1 MSGQGRA
8 GMGWFGL
15 GLEKRKGKWRDRRPE
30 QILREICIG
39 VDAKLHAIGHRGR
52 GDWSGSSGGSASALM
67 PTYKEW
73 VIKGEA
79 SGADPR
85 GICDDVDAKVHSMD
99 QRKRIIRSRSSGGFG
114 KTTNNRSA
122 RTAGT
127 RKATNNRISEGICF
141 KKLSP
146 QMSKH
151 QPDRTTS
158 DSTGVCPNF
167 QHI

>member
-1 MSGQGRA
+1 
-8 GMGWFGL
+8 
-15 GLEKRKGKWRDRRPE
+15 
-30 QILREICIG
+30 
-39 VDAKLHAIGHRGR
+39 
-52 GDWSGSSGGSASALM
+52 
-67 PTYKEW
+67 
-73 VIKGEA
+73 
-79 SGADPR
+79 
-85 GICDDVDAKVHSMD
+85 MD

-127 RKATNNRISEGICF
+127 RKATNNRISGGICF

-158 DSTGVCPNF
+158 DSTGVCPSF
-167 QHI
+167 QHIRKPHGFAPSGDVKWHHHECSRCLKLHFLHTIGCAHQGGYDFPRVATTFTTDVYPPTPHPPSQFLEFLPFICWEITVLHPNVFCAKNIVGII

>member
-1 MSGQGRA
+1 MAGWVSGQGRA

-85 GICDDVDAKVHSMD
+85 GDL
-99 QRKRIIRSRSSGGFG
+99 RRR
-114 KTTNNRSA
+114 
-122 RTAGT
+122 
-127 RKATNNRISEGICF
+127 
-141 KKLSP
+141 
-146 QMSKH
+146 
-151 QPDRTTS
+151 
-158 DSTGVCPNF
+158 
-167 QHI
+167 